1 MLSLTR
7 RLWDRSKSNASIRGF
22 CFSRPLVV
30 LHSDDWGRVGVRD
43 REGYEQLRAGG
54 IRLGEH
60 PYDFYTLETAEDV
73 ISVHDL
79 LKRHR
84 DSTGRAACLVM
95 NFVLNNLDFR
105 KMMGSDFRQI
115 HLLPLTEGLPGKWK
129 RPGLF
134 EAYSRGIGEGVFF
147 PALHGLTHFCQLAV
161 EHGISGSGK
170 RAALL
175 QTFWEAETPYIY
187 WRMPWVGYEY
197 CNPEKPHAGFL
208 SAEAQTELIRQA
220 AVAFKKFFST
230 APFSA
235 CAPGYRANGNTHLA
249 WSRHGIRIAQN
260 GSGVVLAPHID
271 EWEIL
276 NLYRTIDFE
285 PSQRELSIEKYIQ
298 LAEQCFARGR
308 PAVISVHA
316 INFHTSLKDFRGPT
330 LQALDGFLSALE
342 AKYPNL
348 LYVHDSDLY
357 DIATR
362 GRFKATHG
370 SVSVEVRMQDAT

>member
-1 MLSLTR
+1 
-7 RLWDRSKSNASIRGF
+7 
-22 CFSRPLVV
+22 
-30 LHSDDWGRVGVRD
+30 
-43 REGYEQLRAGG
+43 
-54 IRLGEH
+54 
-60 PYDFYTLETAEDV
+60 
-73 ISVHDL
+73 
-79 LKRHR
+79 
-84 DSTGRAACLVM
+84 
-95 NFVLNNLDFR
+95 
-105 KMMGSDFRQI
+105 
-115 HLLPLTEGLPGKWK
+115 
-129 RPGLF
+129 
-134 EAYSRGIGEGVFF
+134 
-147 PALHGLTHFCQLAV
+147 V

-220 AVAFKKFFST
+220 AVAFKRFFST

-235 CAPGYRANGNTHLA
+235 CAPGYRANSNTHLA
-249 WSRHGIRIAQN
+249 WSQHGIRIAQN

-298 LAEQCFARGR
+298 LAEQCFARGI

-316 INFHTSLKDFRGPT
+316 INFHSSLKDFRGPT

-370 SVSVEVRMQDAT
+370 SVSVEVRMQHAT

>member
-115 HLLPLTEGLPGKWK
+115 HLLPLTEGFPG
-129 RPGLF
+129 
-134 EAYSRGIGEGVFF
+134 
-147 PALHGLTHFCQLAV
+147 
-161 EHGISGSGK
+161 
-170 RAALL
+170 
-175 QTFWEAETPYIY
+175 
-187 WRMPWVGYEY
+187 
-197 CNPEKPHAGFL
+197 
-208 SAEAQTELIRQA
+208 
-220 AVAFKKFFST
+220 
-230 APFSA
+230 
-235 CAPGYRANGNTHLA
+235 
-249 WSRHGIRIAQN
+249 N
-260 GSGVVLAPHID
+260 GSVP
-271 EWEIL
+271 
-276 NLYRTIDFE
+276 
-285 PSQRELSIEKYIQ
+285 
-298 LAEQCFARGR
+298 
-308 PAVISVHA
+308 
-316 INFHTSLKDFRGPT
+316 
-330 LQALDGFLSALE
+330 
-342 AKYPNL
+342 
-348 LYVHDSDLY
+348 DSSRLT
-357 DIATR
+357 AA
-362 GRFKATHG
+362 G
-370 SVSVEVRMQDAT
+370 